1 MFEITQTL
9 RLVQAPGEE
18 DSMEPVTNQQIAD
31 VLFNIATLLEIQQ
44 GNPYRIEAY
53 RNAARGILALPVQV
67 TDVIA
72 NGARL
77 EAPGLGDRL
86 RRKIT
91 ELATTG
97 HMTFYDDL
105 VEESLPEDARDLMRV
120 PHVGP
125 RTALRLTSQL
135 DIHSVQELAEAAEQQ
150 RLRPYYGFG
159 ERSERRLA
167 LGARSV
173 LAHPHDDPDN
183 DHDGH
188 NGHNDPHTDGGQA
201 AA

>member
-31 VLFNIATLLEIQQ
+31 VLFNIATLLEMQQ

-53 RNAARGILALPVQV
+53 RNAARGMLALPVQV

-72 NGARL
+72 KGARL

-105 VEESLPEDARDLMRV
+105 VEESLPDDARDLMRV

-125 RTALRLTSQL
+125 RTALRLTAQL
-135 DIHSVQELAEAAEQQ
+135 DIHSVQELAEAAEQK

-173 LAHPHDDPDN
+173 LNRPHDDPDN
-183 DHDGH
+183 DHDDP
-188 NGHNDPHTDGGQA
+188 NGRNEPHTDGGQA

>member
-1 MFEITQTL
+1 
-9 RLVQAPGEE
+9 
-18 DSMEPVTNQQIAD
+18 MEPVTNQQIAD
-31 VLFNIATLLEIQQ
+31 VLFNIATLLEMQQ

-53 RNAARGILALPVQV
+53 RNAARGMLALPIQV

-72 NGARL
+72 QGARL

-125 RTALRLTSQL
+125 RTALRLTAQL
-135 DIHSVQELAEAAEQQ
+135 DIHSVRELAEAAEQQ

-167 LGARSV
+167 LGARGV
-173 LAHPHDDPDN
+173 LDHPHDDPDN
-183 DHDGH
+183 DHDDHGDH
-188 NGHNDPHTDGGQA
+188 NEPHTDGGQA